1 MSDQDWSEL
10 EAGFFTDGET
20 LSESRTAPEDYSW
33 LAADSPPPS
42 PSVRERALVV
52 LHAALALI
60 RRARP
65 RRAQREGRPVPVRPS
80 SSSPRP
86 RRLVR
91 AATTTLSR
99 VSVLVRAALDA
110 LRATRARLDDLIA
123 RASTAVDAATRRF
136 EEAELFS
143 VIMPKHRVRVVGVV
157 IALSV
162 TLTAALASAR

>member
-33 LAADSPPPS
+33 LAADSPPSP
-42 PSVRERALVV
+42 PSVRERALAV
-52 LHAALALI
+52 LHAALVLI
-60 RRARP
+60 RRAASSPYP
-65 RRAQREGRPVPVRPS
+65 RRM
-80 SSSPRP
+80 
-86 RRLVR
+86 VR

-99 VSVLVRAALDA
+99 VSVLARAALDA
-110 LRATRARLDDLIA
+110 LRATRARLDHLIA

-136 EEAELFS
+136 EEAELFA